1 MGGLVSRGFLQRY
14 REGGGGAA
22 VPLFVSIST
31 PWDGHKGA
39 EWGAKAPIGS
49 ARVFTDMAPGSA
61 YLQSLYGRDPG
72 VPHHLLYSF
81 RNDRTIA
88 LGEPSDG
95 VVTVASQLRPAARQN
110 AVEVQGY
117 DETHMSVLEASAVS
131 ARLNALLAS
140 IPR

>member
-1 MGGLVSRGFLQRY
+1 MNTR
-14 REGGGGAA
+14 
-22 VPLFVSIST
+22 
-31 PWDGHKGA
+31 A
-39 EWGAKAPIGS
+39 EPIGALAPHS
-49 ARVFTDMAPGSA
+49 APLWPSH
-61 YLQSLYGRDPG
+61 G

-81 RNDRTIA
+81 RNDSTIA

-95 VVTVASQLRPAARQN
+95 VVTVSSQLRPAAREN